1 MRMSACAATATIL
14 MLAAS
19 ANAATITLKAGD
31 YGAAGLACD
40 EQPNASTMSFDG
52 RSFSYAHA
60 SKCTDRIT
68 RKQAGVMTIVE
79 TCRAAGDGSPTDP
92 YTRTLN
98 LRQNGSDGFT
108 LIKSRS
114 AGTFRRCG
122 PLGYFIKH

>member
-1 MRMSACAATATIL
+1 MRMSACAGTALIL
-14 MLAAS
+14 MLVSS

-68 RKQAGVMTIVE
+68 TRQAGVMTVVE
-79 TCRAAGDGSPTDP
+79 TCRADGNGSPTHPD
-92 YTRTLN
+92 TQTFD
-98 LRQNGSDGFT
+98 LRQNGSDRFA
-108 LIKSRS
+108 LIKARS
-114 AGTFRRCG
+114 VMTFRRCG
-122 PLGYFIKH
+122 PLGYFNKH